1 MKKDHAQD
9 GAQLERL
16 QEPEVVWPR
25 EARAIDAVVDH
36 GEVERRHEEVCCHLP
51 LGAGLKDQR
60 VADRLGLYRQHRRRS
75 LRRLDLRPLA
85 HIKEGTDI
93 LSDSRFQNLERLL

>member
-16 QEPEVVWPR
+16 QEPEVVRAR
-25 EARAIDAVVDH
+25 EARAVDAVVDH

-51 LGAGLKDQR
+51 LGAELKDQR
-60 VADRLGLYRQHRRRS
+60 VADRLGLDRQH
-75 LRRLDLRPLA
+75 RRLDLRPLA
-85 HIKEGTDI
+85 HIEEGMEYSFGFSVPESGT
-93 LSDSRFQNLERLL
+93 LSMKK